1 MLLLFPIKS
10 YTFQILKLT
19 RKELRQA
26 KNLKD
31 KQQREAELQET
42 KRLNELKEQKKAR
55 MKEEARLQGIRAEE
69 TRRNKPT
76 FFIEEKLKVS
86 SLKKQDIIDRLN
98 EYGVEYDEKETRK
111 ELGNLLKEKYDSM
124 IKK

>member
-1 MLLLFPIKS
+1 MALYKR
-10 YTFQILKLT
+10 KKVELT